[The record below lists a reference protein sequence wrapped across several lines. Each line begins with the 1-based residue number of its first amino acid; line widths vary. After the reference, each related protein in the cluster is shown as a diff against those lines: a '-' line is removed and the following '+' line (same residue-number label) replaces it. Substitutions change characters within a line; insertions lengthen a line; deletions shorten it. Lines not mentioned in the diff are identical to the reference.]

1 MEPPAAAVAD
11 PLWHTTPRLDSADKL
26 WILPAPVAKWL
37 GGAFVAGPAA
47 AQALV
52 LAGHAHPWGAPG
64 LWAAWALALLVGAG
78 GAFVRPG
85 GLDLARWA
93 GVLVAYAL
101 LPKRAVWKPVG
112 SGVFWW

>member
-1 MEPPAAAVAD
+1 MEPPPTAD
-11 PLWHTTPRLDSADKL
+11 EPLYHPIPRLDAPDKL

-37 GGAFVAGPAA
+37 GGAFVSGPAV

-52 LAGHAHPWGAPG
+52 LAGNVHPWDDPR
-64 LWAAWALALLVGAG
+64 LWVAWALALLVGAC

-85 GLDLARWA
+85 GLDLARWL
-93 GVLVAYAL
+93 GVLVDYAL

-112 SGVFWW
+112 RGILWW